1 MLEGNVKSTMPRQ
14 RYHGI
19 ILAVDCGGISFGNIH
34 RWDCGTAITGAG
46 SEWGSHTE
54 GERWRF
60 FSGEIG
66 LRQDRAV
73 ELRRD
78 NTGDDDHHEIAVRD

>member
-1 MLEGNVKSTMPRQ
+1 MEE
-14 RYHGI
+14 YHSATYI
-19 ILAVDCGGISFGNIH
+19 GGTVELPSPELGV
-34 RWDCGTAITGAG
+34 
-46 SEWGSHTE
+46 GSHTE

-73 ELRRD
+73 ELGRD
-78 NTGDDDHHEIAVRD
+78 NAGDDDHHEIAVRD